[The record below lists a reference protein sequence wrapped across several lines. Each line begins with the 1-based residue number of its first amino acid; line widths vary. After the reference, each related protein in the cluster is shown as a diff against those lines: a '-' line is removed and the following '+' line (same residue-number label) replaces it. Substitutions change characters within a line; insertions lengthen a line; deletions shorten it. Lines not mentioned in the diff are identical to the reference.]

1 MQAVV
6 NQTISGLACGKP
18 IRGNVMFLGGPLNY
32 IDTLRNAFVKTL
44 NLKDTEVHIPTDGH
58 LFVAKGTIY
67 SNMDMEPISY
77 EELNKKIDK
86 IRKFKEKASLCNT
99 KIDLWPL

>member
-32 IDTLRNAFVKTL
+32 LDTLRNAFVKTL
-44 NLKDTEVHIPTDGH
+44 NLIKIYDILGGFVMKMNYKNLEKD
-58 LFVAKGTIY
+58 
-67 SNMDMEPISY
+67 MR
-77 EELNKKIDK
+77 KIVSK
-86 IRKFKEKASLCNT
+86 I
-99 KIDLWPL
+99 